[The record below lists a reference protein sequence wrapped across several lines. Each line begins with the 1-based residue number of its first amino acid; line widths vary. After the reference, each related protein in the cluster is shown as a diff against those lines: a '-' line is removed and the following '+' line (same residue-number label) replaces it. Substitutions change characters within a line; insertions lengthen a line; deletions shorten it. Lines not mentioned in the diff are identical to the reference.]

1 MEQETKEIDINQKN
15 DVINESE
22 TFDDANETP
31 AKSGCL
37 KTLVAFIV
45 ASLCALVSGIGICM
59 SPFILGE
66 GTGFEHYYQIVKWI
80 IGTIWIGASFIVP
93 VIVFVKVLSK
103 LEN

>member
-1 MEQETKEIDINQKN
+1 MEQEPKIKIVRQQN
-15 DVINESE
+15 DVMDDSDEL
-22 TFDDANETP
+22 DDANETP

-37 KTLVAFIV
+37 KILVAFIV